1 MNINQDP
8 VSRREATRTPT
19 PAERAS
25 MEATRN
31 KVRQAD
37 VTRRQHAERRI
48 EAAREEAKTSS
59 DRIEISASAR
69 RAAAAEASQADRSEA
84 LERLRQEYKEGRLN
98 TPERTRRAAE
108 SMLRPPSDE
117 S

>member
-1 MNINQDP
+1 
-8 VSRREATRTPT
+8 
-19 PAERAS
+19 

-31 KVRQAD
+31 QVREANAARHE
-37 VTRRQHAERRI
+37 VAERRI
-48 EAAREEAKTSS
+48 ESARAEAEQAR

-69 RAAAAEASQADRSEA
+69 RAAAAEASTSDRAEA
-84 LERLRQEYKEGRLN
+84 LARLRQEYKEGRLM

-117 S
+117 

>member
-8 VSRREATRTPT
+8 LSRNDASRTPT

-25 MEATRN
+25 MEATRD

-37 VTRRQHAERRI
+37 ATRRQYAERRI
-48 EAAREEAKTSS
+48 GAARQEAKQTQ
-59 DRIEISASAR
+59 DRIEISANAR
-69 RAAAAEASQADRSEA
+69 RAAAAEASQSDRAEA

-108 SMLRPPSDE
+108 TMLRPPSDDV
-117 S
+117 

>member
-8 VSRREATRTPT
+8 LSRSKSSQPPS

-37 VTRRQHAERRI
+37 ATRRQHAERRI
-48 EAAREEAKTSS
+48 DATRQEAKQTQ

-69 RAAAAEASQADRSEA
+69 RAAAAEASQSDRSEA
-84 LERLRQEYKEGRLN
+84 LERLRLEYKEGRLN

-108 SMLRPPSDE
+108 TMLRAPSDE
-117 S
+117 D